1 MSYLADKILQEGL
14 ILPNN
19 VLKIDSFL
27 NQQIDPTVMKAIE
40 EEFYAYFQ
48 NHGISKVLTIEAS
61 GIAPAIM
68 VAAHFDVPMLFAKK
82 ALPSTLQKDAYYQT
96 QVHSYT
102 KNTTYQ
108 VLVSKQYLSPAD
120 RVLIIDDFLANGDAA
135 MGLVDLVAQ
144 AGATVAGV
152 GIWWKKVFS
161 RGGSGWSAPAWT
173 FTPAYGLRLLTA
185 RGRPLALLP
194 VTEGPAS
201 TRTGKKDE
209 DGKRTFVASH

>member
-1 MSYLADKILQEGL
+1 M
-14 ILPNN
+14 PNN

-82 ALPSTLQKDAYYQT
+82 ALPSTLQKT
-96 QVHSYT
+96 PII

-108 VLVSKQYLSPAD
+108 VVVSKQYLSPAD

-152 GIWWKKVFS
+152 GICVEKSFQPGRERLERAGLDVYASVRIAAIDSERQTISF
-161 RGGSGWSAPAWT
+161 AP
-173 FTPAYGLRLLTA
+173 G
-185 RGRPLALLP
+185 
-194 VTEGPAS
+194 
-201 TRTGKKDE
+201 
-209 DGKRTFVASH
+209 H